1 MSDGK
6 LKALD
11 VARAIKPGKYSDGA
25 GLYLQVLGA
34 DSKSW
39 LYRYWIGGKERWMGL
54 GSFKDL
60 SLSQA
65 RTARDIARGKVRSD
79 TDLNDQSHPT
89 SFLM

>member
-11 VARAIKPGKYSDGA
+11 VASAVKLGKHPDGS

-39 LYRYWIGGKERWMGL
+39 LYRYWIGGKERWDGL
-54 GSFKDL
+54 GSFKTSAYLKLD
-60 SLSQA
+60 
-65 RTARDIARGKVRSD
+65 RRG
-79 TDLNDQSHPT
+79 TSHAER
-89 SFLM
+89 